1 MRWGISLSSRDT
13 CFDHQGAVS
22 DIKMQIVTRY
32 LPLFICPERLIRQVA
47 GGGRAED
54 QRTAQR
60 DKSCEAIKY
69 LCQQH
74 RTIIAG
80 IQRICFSHTGLAMAV
95 IDMNF
100 ISCSEQLMA
109 ALVSLA
115 HLT

>member
-1 MRWGISLSSRDT
+1 
-13 CFDHQGAVS
+13 
-22 DIKMQIVTRY
+22 MQIVTRY

-47 GGGRAED
+47 GGGGGGAED

>member
-1 MRWGISLSSRDT
+1 
-13 CFDHQGAVS
+13 
-22 DIKMQIVTRY
+22 MQIVTRY

-47 GGGRAED
+47 GGGGAED

-74 RTIIAG
+74 QTIIAG